1 MVTYFCGKP
10 GCGKSLI
17 AEQLL
22 AAEGDCVLYVG
33 TLPNTM
39 PYWDIIRIH
48 RSRRPSAW
56 DLYECCGD
64 IMSDLGYLS
73 KTLDQYNGIL
83 LDGVAFYL
91 NRAIQWGCQPTFS
104 ALTLLRNVLSSAVR
118 LPVQLMIVDQPLGG
132 APPTTQA
139 VGRLFHQ
146 MVYRYSKRL
155 YLVENG
161 QAIACSPK
169 TLWRLDHGIYT

>member
-22 AAEGDCVLYVG
+22 AAEGTSILYVG

-64 IMSDLGYLS
+64 VMSDLGYLS
-73 KTLDQYNGIL
+73 KSLEQYSGIL
-83 LDGVAFYL
+83 LDGVTFYL
-91 NRAIQWGCQPTFS
+91 NRAIQWGYQPTFS
-104 ALTLLRNVLSSAVR
+104 ALKLLRNLLSSAMC
-118 LPVQLMIVDQPLGG
+118 LPVQLIIVDQPLGG
-132 APPTTQA
+132 TPPATQA

-146 MVYRYSKRL
+146 MVYRYSKCL

-161 QAIACSPK
+161 QAIACSPQI
-169 TLWRLDHGIYT
+169 LRHLDRGTHA